1 MLQFNKVKRASPHPG
16 RGENSCATPTQQG
29 NHVSDYNDTDFVGRT
44 TPLPALKLP
53 GHRYRVIRK
62 LGSGSMGEVHLAEDT
77 KLHRRVAIKSIRA
90 DRSSGQILRRIKREC
105 MLHAR
110 IGAHPHIV
118 TLFDLHDEGDRLHLV
133 MEYVDGD
140 TLDHVISAHAKQGKL
155 FPIADSVEIAIQCLR
170 GLAHVHARG
179 VIHRDIKP
187 ANVMVTQD
195 SSGRYTAKIMDF
207 GVARQEEQDP
217 ELTTLTH
224 PGGRSPG
231 TPLYMAP
238 EQIDSSK
245 YGPVTPASD
254 LYAVGVLL
262 YQLIAGTTPFTGSL
276 TDVFNGHLN
285 LEPRELRRPSGTMPN
300 PLLADA
306 IDRALEKHAHL
317 RFESAAEFAD
327 ELESIRAGVN
337 AGGVT
342 DVSDDEESVLAAAW
356 HGSFTRWALFGLA
369 GIAIAGVALVGIPNA
384 PLQMALDMLDGIRPV
399 VSRQGTST
407 PPHVIPAN
415 EGTEDT
421 AESEQEVESEPD
433 HVPTTSKPA
442 LQGASKPVTEKPV
455 APTSTASGAGNASK
469 SAQTAKP
476 AVVTPLPDTQAPKAV
491 ERTPAP
497 APVPATSEAPA
508 TATTPAPEPAPAP
521 TAEKPVMTSA
531 PEIIPPAAAPTPEII
546 PPTPAPT
553 PEIIPP
559 TTAPTPEVVAQVP
572 APETTPPAQD
582 ATMTATP
589 TGGPAPTVPGLESI
603 QIDKTAPVTPPS
615 QPATGTAVQ
624 LEVAEVPMVLEADD
638 VDIPPVT
645 PVPAVEGE
653 TNLEPM
659 VVAKAEE
666 PVPAPAEDEPVAN
679 IDRTYNVRSGDTL
692 EIIARRFHL
701 NVSDLARWNQLSDP
715 VTLRPDQRLYLYE
728 RPNLA
733 APAEPSSALDMG
745 KQESRSKELIRK
757 TRERVKE
764 WIE

>member
-1 MLQFNKVKRASPHPG
+1 M
-16 RGENSCATPTQQG
+16 PTQQG

-44 TPLPALKLP
+44 TPLPTLKLP

-140 TLDHVISAHAKQGKL
+140 TLDHIISAHAKRGKL
-155 FPIADSVEIAIQCLR
+155 FPIADAVDIAIQCLR

-187 ANVMVTQD
+187 ANVMITQD
-195 SSGRYTAKIMDF
+195 GTGRYTAKIMDF

-224 PGGRSPG
+224 PGSRSPG

-262 YQLIAGTTPFTGSL
+262 YQLIAGRTPFTGSL

-285 LEPRELRRPSGTMPN
+285 LEPGEIRRPSGTVPN

-317 RFESAAEFAD
+317 RFASAAEFAD
-327 ELESIRAGVN
+327 ELESIRNSVN
-337 AGGVT
+337 AGGT
-342 DVSDDEESVLAAAW
+342 ANDDSEEEDSVLAAAW

-399 VSRQGTST
+399 ASPQASST
-407 PPHVIPAN
+407 PPVAIPVDEA
-415 EGTEDT
+415 TEDVV
-421 AESEQEVESEPD
+421 EPEQEIDSESEPF
-433 HVPTTSKPA
+433 PTASKPA
-442 LQGASKPVTEKPV
+442 EPAAPKPVNEKPVTPVKTPSPAVSVSKPVQTQ
-455 APTSTASGAGNASK
+455 K
-469 SAQTAKP
+469 S
-476 AVVTPLPDTQAPKAV
+476 AVVTPLPEAQAPKAV
-491 ERTPAP
+491 VETPIAAP
-497 APVPATSEAPA
+497 APSAPVAERPVP
-508 TATTPAPEPAPAP
+508 TPA
-521 TAEKPVMTSA
+521 AEIT
-531 PEIIPPAAAPTPEII
+531 

-559 TTAPTPEVVAQVP
+559 TATPAPAEVIPPTP
-572 APETTPPAQD
+572 APESTPSAQD
-582 ATMTATP
+582 AAMAAVP
-589 TGGPAPTVPGLESI
+589 TTGLAPTVPGLESI
-603 QIDKTAPVTPPS
+603 QIDNSMPTTPPS
-615 QPATGTAVQ
+615 QPVTGTGIQ
-624 LEVAEVPMVLEADD
+624 LEVAEVPMVVEAND
-638 VDIPPVT
+638 VDIPSAT
-645 PVPAVEGE
+645 PVPVVEE
-653 TNLEPM
+653 EVNLEPI
-659 VVAKAEE
+659 VVAKAD
-666 PVPAPAEDEPVAN
+666 VPAPSPEENEPVAN

-701 NVSDLARWNQLSDP
+701 NVDDLVRWNQLSMP

-745 KQESRSKELIRK
+745 KQESRSKELLRK
-757 TRERVKE
+757 TKERVKE